1 MTLTEAAACGTPSV
15 ATNVAGHCD
24 AVIDGRSGLLCDDPA
39 AMTEALRAVLTDT
52 SLRDRLQRGA
62 LERAQEL
69 TWERAAATV
78 FAPLVEFRG
87 R

>member
-1 MTLTEAAACGTPSV
+1 
-15 ATNVAGHCD
+15 
-24 AVIDGRSGLLCDDPA
+24 
-39 AMTEALRAVLTDT
+39 MTEALRAVLTDT